1 MRSGIVISKFESN
14 SLGSDYVLGDLH
26 GQYERFMILLSK
38 LQFDYQN
45 DRLFALG
52 DLIDRG
58 PDSEKCLE
66 LLNEP
71 WFYSIKGNHEDMLS
85 KTFLDEAKRP
95 VWIANGGGWDSK
107 LPQEK
112 LAQYHE
118 AASELPLVITIG
130 SGSAR
135 VNLLH
140 AEFFGT
146 DQDLDAGNYSSK
158 VTQQLLWGRQ
168 LITEPSKYRSLS
180 QLSKTYCGHSVVEK
194 PLKIGSQIYIDT
206 GAGFIDKGGKL
217 TIVKLAENRF
227 FSI

>member
-1 MRSGIVISKFESN
+1 MRSFIVISKFESN

-26 GQYERFMILLSK
+26 GQYERLMILLSK
-38 LQFDYQN
+38 LQFDYQK

-66 LLNEP
+66 LLNE
-71 WFYSIKGNHEDMLS
+71 DMLS
-85 KTFLDEAKRP
+85 KTFLDETKRP
-95 VWIANGGGWDSK
+95 IWIANGGGWDSK
-107 LPQEK
+107 LPHEK
-112 LAQYHE
+112 LAQYNK

-130 SGSAR
+130 SGSDR

-146 DQDLDAGNYSSK
+146 DQDLDASNYSPK
-158 VTQQLLWGRQ
+158 VTQQILWGRQ

-206 GAGFIDKGGKL
+206 GAGFINTGGKL
-217 TIVKLAENRF
+217 TIAKIAENRF
-227 FSI
+227 YSI

>member
-1 MRSGIVISKFESN
+1 MIAKFN
-14 SLGSDYVLGDLH
+14 LNTQGCDYVLGDLH
-26 GQYERFMILLSK
+26 GQFERFTALLSK
-38 LQFDYQN
+38 LHFDYQK

-85 KTFLDEAKRP
+85 KSFVDEANRP
-95 VWIANGGGWDSK
+95 IWIANGGGWGRG
-107 LPQEK
+107 LTHEK
-112 LAQYHE
+112 LAQYHG
-118 AASELPLVITIG
+118 AISKLPLVITIG
-130 SGSAR
+130 HCSDR

-146 DQDLDAGNYSSK
+146 DQDLDASNYSHK

-168 LITEPSKYRSLS
+168 LITEPNKHRSLS

-217 TIVKLAENRF
+217 TVANITENRF
-227 FSI
+227 YSI

>member
-1 MRSGIVISKFESN
+1 MIVNFDSN
-14 SLGSDYVLGDLH
+14 PLGYDYVLGDLH
-26 GQYERFMILLSK
+26 GQFERFMTLLSK
-38 LQFDYQN
+38 LNFDYQK

-58 PDSEKCLE
+58 PDSDKCLE

-71 WFYSIKGNHEDMLS
+71 WFHSIKGNHEDMMS
-85 KTFLDEAKRP
+85 KSFANEAVRP
-95 VWIANGGGWDSK
+95 IWIANGGGWDGS
-107 LPQEK
+107 LTHEK
-112 LAQYHE
+112 LTQYQ
-118 AASELPLVITIG
+118 AAISKLPLVITIG
-130 SGSAR
+130 SGSKR

-146 DQDLDAGNYSSK
+146 DQDLDAGNYSQK

-194 PLKIGSQIYIDT
+194 PLKIGAQVYIDT

-217 TIVKLAENRF
+217 TVTNISENRF
-227 FSI
+227 YSI